1 MAQVALF
8 TRAWIE
14 MITNDSNTLSITSPS
29 SRGRGLKF
37 EDLKMRGQVLTVALF
52 TRAWIEIAIRRSTS
66 PKILVALFTRAWIE
80 IYPSARFNSACSV
93 ALFTRAWIEIGTANP
108 MNPHGLVALFTRAWI
123 EIAICCAAALSMK
136 SPSSRG
142 RGLKLLG

>member
-52 TRAWIEIAIRRSTS
+52 TRAWIEITQ
-66 PKILVALFTRAWIE
+66 
-80 IYPSARFNSACSV
+80 ARFFAK
-93 ALFTRAWIEIGTANP
+93 ITA
-108 MNPHGLVALFTRAWI
+108 VALFTRAWI
-123 EIAICCAAALSMK
+123 EIAKSAVYCRRRK

-142 RGLKLLG
+142 RGLKCSADTGGYPQ